1 MEVKSF
7 LNEGTKKSFTVV
19 ILKKSRNDGLKI
31 SKGSLIMLVKRFLND
46 ETKKVPQ

>member
-19 ILKKSRNDGLKI
+19 ILKKSHNDGTKNF
-31 SKGSLIMLVKRFLND
+31 KRFLDNVS
-46 ETKKVPQ
+46 KKVS